1 MLRRTIGLLSVASM
15 LAFLGL
21 GGSAAVARTSH
32 AAAMPASTYNVTKLV
47 SDQAG
52 KAATRDPKLVNS
64 WGLVAGPATPWWVAN
79 NGSQTSTLYD
89 KTGTKIPL
97 TVKVAGDP
105 TGAVFNGGSDFV
117 VHSAGASG
125 PSLFLFDGEGGRIRG
140 WNPNVPAPAPST
152 KAFTVV
158 DRSGEGAAFKGL
170 AIDATAHG
178 DFLYATDFVNNRV
191 DVFNGMFHQMH
202 WAGAFQDPSLPAGYG
217 PFGIQQI
224 NGRIFVTFAKHGEDI
239 DEADGAHLGFVD
251 EFNAHGTWLAR
262 VASRGALNAPWGL
275 AWAPWNFGRLSGDLL
290 VGNFG
295 DGRINAYAWTHNGW
309 KWDGVVRGKHGRPVA
324 IEGLWAIQFGNGGP
338 AGAKNSLFFT
348 AGPGGEAHG
357 LFGKIRTAG

>member
-1 MLRRTIGLLSVASM
+1 MLRRTICLVSAASL

-32 AAAMPASTYNVTKLV
+32 AAAMPANGYNVTKLV

-52 KAATRDPKLVNS
+52 KAATRDKDLVNA
-64 WGLVAGPATPWWVAN
+64 WGLVAGPSTPWWVAN
-79 NGSQTSTLYD
+79 NGSQTATIYD
-89 KTGTKIPL
+89 RTGAKIPL

-117 VHSAGASG
+117 VSHGGASG
-125 PSLFLFDGEGGRIRG
+125 PSVFLFDGEGGMIRG
-140 WNPNVPAPAPST
+140 WNPAVPAPAPST

-158 DRSGEGAAFKGL
+158 NRSGQGAAFKGL
-170 AIDATAHG
+170 AIDG
-178 DFLYATDFVNNRV
+178 NFLYATDFVNGRV
-191 DVFNGMFHQMH
+191 DVFNGSFHQQH
-202 WAGAFQDPSLPAGYG
+202 WAGAFVDPSLPADYA

-239 DEADGAHLGFVD
+239 DEADGPHLGFVD
-251 EFNAHGTWLAR
+251 EFNAHGMWLAR
-262 VASRGALNAPWGL
+262 VATRGALNAPWGL
-275 AWAPWNFGRLSGDLL
+275 AWAPWNFGRFSGDLL

-295 DGRINAYAWTHNGW
+295 DGRINAYAMKHGHW
-309 KWDGVVRGKHGRPVA
+309 KWDGVLRRGNGHPVV
-324 IEGLWAIQFGNGGP
+324 IDGLWSIQFGNGGP

-348 AGPGGEAHG
+348 AGPDGESHG
-357 LFGKIRTAG
+357 LFGKIRAAA

>member
-1 MLRRTIGLLSVASM
+1 MFRRTIGLLAIASLM
-15 LAFLGL
+15 AFLGL

-32 AAAMPASTYNVTKLV
+32 AAAMPANAYNVTKLV

-52 KAATRDPKLVNS
+52 KAMSRDPKLVNA

-79 NGSQTSTLYD
+79 NGSQSSTLYD

-97 TVKVAGDP
+97 NVRVAGDP

-117 VHSAGASG
+117 VSNGGVSG

-140 WNPNVPAPAPST
+140 WNPTVPAATST

-158 DRSGEGAAFKGL
+158 NRSGEGAAFKGL
-170 AIDATAHG
+170 AIASTMHG
-178 DFLYATDFVNNRV
+178 DFLYATDFANDRV

-202 WAGAFQDPSLPAGYG
+202 WAGAFEDPSLPASYG

-224 NGRIFVTFAKHGEDI
+224 NGHVFVTFAKHGEDI

-251 EFNAHGTWLAR
+251 EFNAHGKWLAR
-262 VASRGALNAPWGL
+262 VASRGALNAPWGI
-275 AWAPWNFGRLSGDLL
+275 AWAPGNFGRLSGDLL
-290 VGNFG
+290 IGNFG
-295 DGRINAYAWTHNGW
+295 DGRINAYAWSHGHWT
-309 KWDGVVRGKHGRPVA
+309 WDAVLQGKNGRPVA
-324 IEGLWAIQFGNGGP
+324 IDGLWALQFGNGSV

-348 AGPGGEAHG
+348 AGPDGESHG
-357 LFGKIRTAG
+357 LFGKIRAA